1 PTALQHR
8 AVARSS
14 GEPLA
19 GRAPPSH
26 HASMSTSLKPDS
38 PASTNRNASGL
49 VNCVAYGS
57 DGRRRGDIGLDDI
70 RRVLA
75 EPDGFVWV
83 GLHEPDA
90 ALLHRLQQQ
99 FDLHDLAI
107 EDADHAHQR
116 PKVEAYGDS
125 LFIALH
131 TAQLV
136 DGHIAFGETHIF
148 LGARFLITV

>member
-1 PTALQHR
+1 
-8 AVARSS
+8 
-14 GEPLA
+14 
-19 GRAPPSH
+19 
-26 HASMSTSLKPDS
+26 
-38 PASTNRNASGL
+38 
-49 VNCVAYGS
+49 YGS

-136 DGHIAFGETHIF
+136 DGHIACGETLVF
-148 LGARFLITV
+148 LGARFLVTVRHGASLSYAPARARCEREHDLMAQGPSDGLY